1 MLTKAAPCEK
11 PNIPSKGPCSVNIF
25 SIKTI
30 LSSNPT
36 HNSLGTVA
44 LNTWSSVLNH
54 HPHPSLYTYH

>member
-1 MLTKAAPCEK
+1 M
-11 PNIPSKGPCSVNIF
+11 NIV

-54 HPHPSLYTYH
+54 HPYPVVYIYMIKHLLNDTQIMV